1 MQMKVG
7 TVGFGVGIPKTS
19 IGVGLFNIG
28 KIFFRESANSVKET
42 VYNIGDLISLGQ
54 KSGTFIAGGVETD
67 WFELDPIK
75 DNWAYNTIWL
85 IGKKVE
91 IKMTGLQVL
100 RGQTDIEVV
109 FFDKYNRPNELAKR
123 CCLKSMGTQF
133 SEIKIRGVVQRAYV
147 DSKGRKITY

>member
-7 TVGFGVGIPKTS
+7 SIGFGFGIPKTS
-19 IGVGLFNIG
+19 LGVGLFNIG
-28 KIFFRESANSVKET
+28 KIFLRHSASNNKET
-42 VYNIGDLISLGQ
+42 VFNIGDLISVGQ

-67 WFELDPIK
+67 WFELDPVK

-91 IKMTGLQVL
+91 IKIKGMQVL
-100 RGQTDIEVV
+100 KGQTDIEVV
-109 FFDKYNRPNELAKR
+109 FFDKYNRPKELAKR
-123 CCLKSMGTQF
+123 CCLKSNGTQF
-133 SEIKIRGVVQRAYV
+133 TEIKVRGVVTKGHV